1 MTIQFAY
8 STLMPLL
15 TFAIFAAVAWR
26 LVERNL
32 LSGRTR
38 IAKPL
43 LVFAA
48 LCELVVLIAG
58 WMVLFDATGRFR
70 GVPEG
75 WMALIFT
82 VVEPLGRLSALT
94 GAAMMFFGVKRSAPQ

>member
-32 LSGRTR
+32 LAGRTR

-48 LCELVVLIAG
+48 LCELVVLVVG
-58 WMVLFDATGRFR
+58 WLYLFDEAGRYR
-70 GVPEG
+70 GVPES
-75 WMALIFT
+75 WVVAVFT
-82 VVEPLGRLSALT
+82 IVDPLARLSALS
-94 GAAMMFFGVKRSAPQ
+94 GAIVLFFGLKRSASQ

>member
-1 MTIQFAY
+1 MTFQFAY
-8 STLMPLL
+8 STLMPVL
-15 TFAIFAAVAWR
+15 TFAVFAAVAWR

-38 IAKPL
+38 IAMPL

-58 WMVLFDATGRFR
+58 WMVLFDEAGRFR
-70 GVPEG
+70 GIPEG
-75 WMALIFT
+75 WTMLIFT
-82 VVEPLGRLSALT
+82 VVEPLARLSALT
-94 GAAMMFFGVKRSAPQ
+94 GAIVMFVGVKRSAPE